1 MIRLKVKEIADAKG
15 VNMTKLSH
23 RSEISFNT
31 IKSIFRNPYRTIN
44 TDTLERLAVALEV
57 TPADLIE
64 YIPDSATVQPEKQ
77 DSGE

>member
-1 MIRLKVKEIADAKG
+1 MIKLKVKEIAEAKG
-15 VNMTKLSH
+15 MTMTKLSH

-44 TDTLERLAVALEV
+44 TDTLDRLAEALEV

-64 YIPDSATVQPEKQ
+64 YTPPSAKKQ
-77 DSGE
+77 QDQQGLEE